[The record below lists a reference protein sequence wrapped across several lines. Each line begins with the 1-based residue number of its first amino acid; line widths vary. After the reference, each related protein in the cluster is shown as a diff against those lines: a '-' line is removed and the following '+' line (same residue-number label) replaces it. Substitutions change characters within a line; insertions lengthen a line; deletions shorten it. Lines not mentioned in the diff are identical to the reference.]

1 MQQGVEAVVRVAIA
15 ALWSSPDAVRPVDA
29 PALRSPA
36 DVGAW
41 VAGMDADQQ
50 VGDGVLSQLLLGER
64 VLVTEIRPDGWAHVV
79 AVEQPAPRLDP
90 RGYPG
95 WLPVTQLTPAVAG
108 TDTSPRVV
116 VDATVTSLHHTAFG
130 AVALPGVVLGTRLVP
145 AGDAIDGWRPVHAPG
160 RTAPLWLTATDTV
173 PEPTAPPT
181 AEQVL
186 AVAARLVE
194 VGYLWG
200 GLSAYGIDCSGL
212 VHLVWRRLG
221 VLLPRDSGDQVVAA
235 HRVELGAE
243 RAGDLYSFARP
254 GHRIHHIGIVTAAAR
269 AHGERRMLHAC
280 FSRRRVLEELLPAER
295 TATLAGAHRVVEL
308 T

>member
-1 MQQGVEAVVRVAIA
+1 MDVQQGAGAVVRVAIA
-15 ALWSSPDAVRPVDA
+15 ALWKAPDVIRPVDA
-29 PALRSPA
+29 PALRPPA
-36 DVGAW
+36 DVGAR
-41 VAGMDADQQ
+41 VAGVAAGRQ
-50 VGDGVLSQLLLGER
+50 VGDHVLSQLLLGER
-64 VLVTEIRPDGWAHVV
+64 VIVSEIRPDGWAHVV
-79 AVEQPAPRLDP
+79 AVDQPAPRMDP

-95 WLPVTQLTPAVAG
+95 WMPVTQLAPAVAG

-116 VDATVTSLHHTAFG
+116 VDATVTALHHTAAG
-130 AVALPGVVLGTRLVP
+130 AVALPGVVLGTSLVP
-145 AGDAIDGWRPVHAPG
+145 AGDVIDGWRPVYAPG
-160 RTAPLWLTATDTV
+160 RTAPLWLSAADAV

-221 VLLPRDSGDQVVAA
+221 VLLPRDSSDQVVAA

-254 GHRIHHIGIVTAAAR
+254 GHRIHHIGIVTGGDR
-269 AHGERRMLHAC
+269 HERRMLHAC
-280 FSRRRVLEELLPAER
+280 YSNRRVLEQVLPAER
-295 TATLAGAHRVVEL
+295 AATLAGAHRVVEL